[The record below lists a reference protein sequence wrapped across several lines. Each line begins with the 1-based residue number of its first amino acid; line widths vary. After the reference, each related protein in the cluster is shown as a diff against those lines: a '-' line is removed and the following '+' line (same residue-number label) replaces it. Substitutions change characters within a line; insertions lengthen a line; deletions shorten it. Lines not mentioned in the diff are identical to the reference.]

1 MYKTLFYRVYMESI
15 RNVVIN
21 IDVNFRIMYNGSN
34 MNKVKDFLSEY
45 GFNEKQINIYLACLE
60 LGSSGVTEIA
70 RKAGNKRPGTY
81 LILND
86 LVKKGLV
93 DLMQEKDKTRYF
105 AQNPKKIF
113 QKLENLQEEKDVVLS
128 QLLNVYKNKKLK
140 PTVNVFDDYRTYE
153 KLSDDVREF
162 VKSGKEALYFGNSE
176 FFFKNQTKSGLW
188 FRVMKHKGTKC
199 REIIVGSSKVL
210 GEFVEKVLEL
220 GNPNYQVKIFD
231 KPVYPIET
239 EFGIWGNKLYLFS
252 GTGKELYTIVVENS
266 QIINTHKAIFELM
279 WESLPDNHA

>member
-1 MYKTLFYRVYMESI
+1 
-15 RNVVIN
+15 
-21 IDVNFRIMYNGSN
+21 
-34 MNKVKDFLSEY
+34 MNKVKDFLLEY
-45 GFNEKQINIYLACLE
+45 GLNEKQINVYLACLE

-86 LVKKGLV
+86 LVKQGLV

-128 QLLNVYKNKKLK
+128 QLLNVYKNKKMK
-140 PTVNVFDDYRTYE
+140 PSVNVFDDYKIYE
-153 KLSDDVREF
+153 RISDDVREF

-176 FFFKNQTKSGLW
+176 FFLKNQSKTNLW
-188 FRVMKHKGTKC
+188 FKTMKSKSAKC
-199 REIIVGSSKVL
+199 REIIIGNSNVQQEYVKKVL
-210 GEFVEKVLEL
+210 DLN
-220 GNPNYQVKIFD
+220 NPNYQVKLFC

-252 GTGKELYTIVVENS
+252 GVGKELYTIIIENS
-266 QIINTHKAIFELM
+266 QIVNMHKAMFEQM
-279 WESLPDNHA
+279 WESLPGATN